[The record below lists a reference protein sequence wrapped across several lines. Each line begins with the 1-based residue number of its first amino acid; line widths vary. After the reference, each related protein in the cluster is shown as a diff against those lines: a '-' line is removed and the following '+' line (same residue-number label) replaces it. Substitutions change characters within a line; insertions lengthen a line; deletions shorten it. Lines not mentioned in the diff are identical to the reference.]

1 MPERTVEVQR
11 TKEIETIAKI
21 MVNVPDA
28 VLQLDDPEALMEWV
42 EMNVSSDVLDRE
54 EAELTK
60 KTCIVGADL
69 IS

>member
-11 TKEIETIAKI
+11 TKEIETVAKI